1 MSFVRLLDRNRR
13 IIASYWNP
21 SHIAGIKKRT
31 INMTTKKSSIPDMIW
46 IKIGSDRSEFITSW
60 SNSIV
65 ILILRPAPSRVR

>member
-1 MSFVRLLDRNRR
+1 
-13 IIASYWNP
+13 
-21 SHIAGIKKRT
+21 
-31 INMTTKKSSIPDMIW
+31 MIW